1 MNRPFSKR
9 QGLNNQEKEISIRND
24 APQELREY
32 IVQTVESLGCGP
44 AFSRQV
50 ICRVLRKVP
59 DRDNWTPYPNIYNEV
74 VDLMTDCEWFYVYD
88 IIEGIYE
95 KIKPELKEVF
105 ETEINDYFILNGIGW
120 KLKNGLIEY
129 RGNENFEQE
138 LNTVVSVLDKANL
151 QTAKTEIREAIND
164 LSRRPN
170 ADITGSIQHSV
181 ASLECVAREVTGDI
195 SLTLGALITKHPDI
209 VPKPID
215 VVISKIW
222 GFSSEQ
228 GRHLRE
234 GREPNYEEAELIVGL
249 SAALTTY
256 LSKKHIANPEI

>member
-9 QGLNNQEKEISIRND
+9 QGLNNLEKEISIRND

-32 IVQTVESLGCGP
+32 IIQTVESLGCGP

-74 VDLMTDCEWFYVYD
+74 VDLMTNCEWFYVYD
-88 IIEGIYE
+88 IIEEIYE
-95 KIKPELKEVF
+95 KIKPELKERF
-105 ETEINDYFILNGIGW
+105 EIEINDYFILNGIGW

-138 LNTVVSVLDKANL
+138 LIAAVSVLDEANL

-164 LSRRPN
+164 LSRRPE

-181 ASLECVAREVTGDI
+181 ASLECVAREVTGDL
-195 SLTLGALITKHPDI
+195 SLTLGNLIKKHPDI
-209 VPKPID
+209 VPKPVDDI
-215 VVISKIW
+215 IAKIW

-234 GREPNYEEAELIVGL
+234 GREPNFEEAELIVSL

-256 LSKKHIANPEI
+256 LSKKHIINP